1 VSDVQQALHKLIG
14 GDHLT
19 QDEAAG
25 VMTQM
30 MDGNATPAQI
40 AALLTALRMKG
51 EVVDE
56 FTGFARVM
64 RERSL
69 RVTPTRAPL
78 IDTCGTGGDALKT
91 FNISTAAAFVAAS
104 GGVAVAKHGNRSVT
118 SKCGSADVLE
128 ALGVNLNLSPEA
140 VGRCIDEVGIGFLFA
155 RAHHPA
161 MKHAAGPRF
170 DLGFRTAFN
179 ALGPLGNPAGATR
192 QLIGVYAPDLCPM
205 LAKVLGNLG
214 SEHVLVVHGV
224 GGLDEISTFGETIVA
239 ELKDGKTETY
249 LLTPATLGLPEAASP
264 EELSG
269 ADDAPGN
276 AALLLAVL
284 EGEPGA
290 RRDVVLANAGAAL
303 YVAGVAPTLAEGVAQ
318 AAGLIDCGAAR
329 QKVEDLKRFTAQAA
343 EGGNA

>member
-1 VSDVQQALHKLIG
+1 MSDVQRALHKLIG
-14 GDHLT
+14 GEHLT
-19 QDEAAG
+19 QNEAAG
-25 VMTQM
+25 VMTEM

-69 RVTPTRAPL
+69 RVSPARSPL
-78 IDTCGTGGDALKT
+78 VDTCGTGGDALKT
-91 FNISTAAAFVAAS
+91 FNISTAAAFVASA

-128 ALGVNLNLSPEA
+128 ALGVNLNLSPKA

-170 DLGFRTAFN
+170 ELGFRTAFN

-249 LLTPATLGLPEAASP
+249 LLTPAALGLPETASAND
-264 EELSG
+264 LAG

-284 EGEPGA
+284 DGEKGA
-290 RRDVVLANAGAAL
+290 RRDSVLANAGAAL
-303 YVAGVAPTLAEGVAQ
+303 YVAGMAETLAHGVVR
-318 AAGLIDCGAAR
+318 AGELIDTGAAR
-329 QKVEDLKRFTAQAA
+329 QKVEALKRFTAEAA
-343 EGGNA
+343 ESGAA

>member
-1 VSDVQQALHKLIG
+1 MIQQALHKLIG
-14 GDHLT
+14 GEHLT
-19 QDEAAG
+19 QSEAAG

-69 RVTPTRAPL
+69 RVMPTRAPL

-91 FNISTAAAFVAAS
+91 FNISTAAAFVAAA

-128 ALGVNLNLSPEA
+128 ALGVNLNLSPDA

-179 ALGPLGNPAGATR
+179 VLGPLGNPAGATR

-249 LLTPATLGLPEAASP
+249 LLTPAALGLPETASP
-264 EELSG
+264 NDLAG
-269 ADDAPGN
+269 ADDAAGN
-276 AALLLAVL
+276 AVLLLAVL
-284 EGEPGA
+284 EGEKGP
-290 RRDVVLANAGAAL
+290 RRDIVCANAGAAF
-303 YVAGVAPTLAEGVAQ
+303 YVAGVASTLAEGVVR
-318 AAGLIDCGAAR
+318 AGELIDTGAAR
-329 QKVEDLKRFTAQAA
+329 RKVEDLKRFTAQAA
-343 EGGNA
+343 EGGDA